1 MKRFSEFRSNKVS
14 LMFIEIVEG
23 VCLLILGLGIFAF
36 GLWLSKS
43 EKSLGRNIQC
53 YGKVINICDN
63 TMNVSYTIAGID
75 YTATVEDEMRA
86 KIDSLPPEGTK
97 VSIIVSPESP
107 ETPIYIGYKRQMG
120 RGYGSK
126 RAYQDNS
133 PKANIK
139 ASVLVGTLFLL
150 GGIHQLLRA
159 LSII

>member
-1 MKRFSEFRSNKVS
+1 
-14 LMFIEIVEG
+14 MFIEIIEG
-23 VCLLILGLGIFAF
+23 VCLLILSLGIFAF
-36 GLWLSKS
+36 GFWLSKS
-43 EKSLGRNIQC
+43 ERSLGRTIQC
-53 YGKVINICDN
+53 YGKVINISDN
-63 TMNVSYTIAGID
+63 TIAVSYNIAGIE
-75 YTATVEDEMRA
+75 YTATIGDEMRA

-97 VSIIVSPESP
+97 ISIIVSPESP

-126 RAYQDNS
+126 RAYLDNS